1 MMREKQTCPHG
12 PESLCSCKPL
22 KEREKDIAGF
32 LRHISENM
40 TNEVWEL
47 DYTDIN
53 RPEKRRLCV
62 VGTCRLCGGRLCY
75 EMDAADTLAGNDFL
89 AAVYHRL
96 YELHRSDGCCF
107 MGNSAFRVRF
117 VELFHTQDQPLIR
130 KWLEQPENRAAQSAR
145 CRDSEILYTI
155 LHTSADADQGHFPP
169 PTGMGT
175 FFDLELARK
184 ELKRLAEKEKKIL
197 EISLSAGESR
207 EEYGDDFWEAYQE
220 GYAAGWYTR
229 YEILESPL
237 HWGSSE
243 KKGE

>member
-1 MMREKQTCPHG
+1 MREKRTCPHG
-12 PESLCSCKPL
+12 PESLCSCEPL
-22 KEREKDIAGF
+22 KRRRKDIVGF

-40 TNEVWEL
+40 KNEVWEL
-47 DYTDIN
+47 DYSDIN

-75 EMDAADTLAGNDFL
+75 EVDAADALAGDDFL
-89 AAVYHRL
+89 AAVYHHL
-96 YELHRSDGCCF
+96 SEFHSAGDCRSVGTR
-107 MGNSAFRVRF
+107 AFRERF
-117 VELFHTQDQPLIR
+117 VEMFHTQDQALIR
-130 KWLEQPENRAAQSAR
+130 KWLERSENLPIQTAS
-145 CRDSEILYTI
+145 CRDGESAYTI
-155 LHTSADADQGHFPP
+155 IHTGADADQGYFPP

-184 ELKRLAEKEKKIL
+184 ELKRLAEEEKKIL

-229 YEILESPL
+229 YAILESPMHL
-237 HWGSSE
+237 GS
-243 KKGE
+243 GEQKEE

>member
-75 EMDAADTLAGNDFL
+75 EMDAAEALAGNDFL

-96 YELHRSDGCCF
+96 YELHRSGGCF
-107 MGNSAFRVRF
+107 MGDSAFRVRF

>member
-1 MMREKQTCPHG
+1 MREKQTCPHG

-75 EMDAADTLAGNDFL
+75 EMDAAEALAGNDFL

-96 YELHRSDGCCF
+96 YELHRSGGCF
-107 MGNSAFRVRF
+107 MGDSAFRVRF

-130 KWLEQPENRAAQSAR
+130 KWLEQPENRPAQTAR

-155 LHTSADADQGHFPP
+155 IHTSADADQGHFPP

-175 FFDLELARK
+175 FFDLDFARK
-184 ELKRLAEKEKKIL
+184 ELKRLAEEEKKNL
-197 EISLSAGESR
+197 EIPFSAVECR

-220 GYAAGWYTR
+220 GHAAGWYTR

-237 HWGSSE
+237 HWGSNE

>member
-1 MMREKQTCPHG
+1 MSG
-12 PESLCSCKPL
+12 P
-22 KEREKDIAGF
+22 
-32 LRHISENM
+32 
-40 TNEVWEL
+40 
-47 DYTDIN
+47 
-53 RPEKRRLCV
+53 
-62 VGTCRLCGGRLCY
+62 
-75 EMDAADTLAGNDFL
+75 
-89 AAVYHRL
+89 
-96 YELHRSDGCCF
+96 
-107 MGNSAFRVRF
+107 
-117 VELFHTQDQPLIR
+117 
-130 KWLEQPENRAAQSAR
+130 
-145 CRDSEILYTI
+145 TI

>member
-1 MMREKQTCPHG
+1 MREKQTCPHG

-75 EMDAADTLAGNDFL
+75 EMDAAEALAGNDFL

-96 YELHRSDGCCF
+96 YELHRSGGCF
-107 MGNSAFRVRF
+107 MGDSAFRVRF

>member
-75 EMDAADTLAGNDFL
+75 EMDAAEALAGNDFL

-96 YELHRSDGCCF
+96 YELHRSGGCF
-107 MGNSAFRVRF
+107 MGDSAFRVRF

-130 KWLEQPENRAAQSAR
+130 KWLEQPENRPAQTAR

-155 LHTSADADQGHFPP
+155 IHTSADADQGHFPP

-175 FFDLELARK
+175 FFDLDFARK
-184 ELKRLAEKEKKIL
+184 ELKRLAEEEKKNL
-197 EISLSAGESR
+197 EIPFSAGECR
-207 EEYGDDFWEAYQE
+207 EEYGDGFWEAYQE
-220 GYAAGWYTR
+220 GHAAGWYTR

-237 HWGSSE
+237 HWGSNE